1 MTMSVYDF
9 TVINNQGQPVS
20 LAEYRGQVILI
31 VNTAS
36 ECGYTPQLG
45 PLQELFRD
53 YRDRGF
59 VILAFPSNQFGGQE
73 PDSDAKIA
81 QFYAERYGV
90 EFPIMTKCDVNG
102 PNAIPLYVWLRSQTT
117 GMINS
122 AIKWNFTKFLIDRQG
137 EVVSRHASG
146 VQPDK
151 LRPAIEKQLA
161 KPAS

>member
-20 LAEYRGQVILI
+20 LAEYRGKVILI

-45 PLQELFRD
+45 PLQELYRD

-81 QFYAERYGV
+81 RFYAERYGV

-146 VQPDK
+146 VTPDK
-151 LRPAIEKQLA
+151 LRPAIVKQLA
-161 KPAS
+161 KAAQ